1 MRSLLLYLSVAV
13 QAHLQGCHSAE
24 QAACNQ
30 LTAVPQQQ
38 QQQQQVMPVGERQQ
52 ERQLPL
58 QHEVEQAA
66 TLPAQ
71 LQQQQQVLPQV

>member
-13 QAHLQGCHSAE
+13 QAHLQGCHSAA

-30 LTAVPQQQ
+30 LTAVPQQ

-52 ERQLPL
+52 ERQLPP